1 MAATKVLIGKSKLTV
16 PLLSLPLLINQSYPA
31 VSSTAQ
37 LFQACSW
44 LRLQVVQALEGL
56 TSA

>member
-1 MAATKVLIGKSKLTV
+1 MAATKVLIGKSKLT
-16 PLLSLPLLINQSYPA
+16 A

-37 LFQACSW
+37 LFQAYSW